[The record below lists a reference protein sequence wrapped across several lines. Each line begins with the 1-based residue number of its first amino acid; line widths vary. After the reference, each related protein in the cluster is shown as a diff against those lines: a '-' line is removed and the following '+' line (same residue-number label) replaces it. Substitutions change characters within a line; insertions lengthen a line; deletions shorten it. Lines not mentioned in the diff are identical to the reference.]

1 MSTNREI
8 KKEYKQTLPEMGI
21 YCIKNLK
28 SGKIFIGVSKELRG
42 KLNSIRFQL
51 NHGSFV
57 NSGLQEEYKSSG
69 ENNFSF
75 EILDTLEPKENP
87 GYDYSRD
94 LKELEKLWL
103 EKLQPYD
110 NKGYNKRTINK

>member
-1 MSTNREI
+1 MIN
-8 KKEYKQTLPEMGI
+8 KKELKQSYKQTLRAMGI
-21 YCIKNLK
+21 FCIKNLTN
-28 SGKIFIGVSKELRG
+28 GKVFIGKSKELGG
-42 KLNSIRFQL
+42 KLNSIKFQL

-57 NSGLQEEYKSSG
+57 NSTLQEDYKSSG

-110 NKGYNKRTINK
+110 SKGYHKK